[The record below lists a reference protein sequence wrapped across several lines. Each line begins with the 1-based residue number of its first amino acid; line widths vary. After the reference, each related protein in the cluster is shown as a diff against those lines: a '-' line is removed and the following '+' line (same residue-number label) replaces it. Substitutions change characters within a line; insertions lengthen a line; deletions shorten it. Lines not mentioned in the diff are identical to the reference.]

1 MACLWYPNSSLLE
14 HKYGRNLWK
23 MSKIGQNS
31 MKKWPFF
38 AIILPWMARYG
49 SKRSFLLIFSAR
61 DDLVKVSWKS
71 DVGKCQNQ
79 LTPPYFDQLSERHQL
94 LYGRFWMEENL
105 QEQGAVPSQ
114 GKPTHTALLPYLP
127 TLRVCSL
134 RTQPDNAQLLRH
146 PACRDLRRSKI
157 LLFGCKRHCQLYRV
171 L

>member
-1 MACLWYPNSSLLE
+1 MVDLNVKKASSPGLLCVACLKNHKTPCLK
-14 HKYGRNLWK
+14 HKYGRNPWK

-79 LTPPYFDQLSERHQL
+79 LTPPYFDQLSERYQL
-94 LYGRFWMEENL
+94 LSP
-105 QEQGAVPSQ
+105 QTKS
-114 GKPTHTALLPYLP
+114 
-127 TLRVCSL
+127 C
-134 RTQPDNAQLLRH
+134 LLRIH
-146 PACRDLRRSKI
+146 QIWEIPKFGGKFPSEFASKRIRIGNIPLTRLQDILYVSFRDVSGK
-157 LLFGCKRHCQLYRV
+157 KM
-171 L
+171 